1 MVYSEFRE
9 GNDQSIGVTEKD
21 FLELVRLTGP
31 YGEFIKWDKRKG
43 GKWKE
48 KKKDIRKRED

>member
-1 MVYSEFRE
+1 M
-9 GNDQSIGVTEKD
+9 TEKD

-31 YGEFIKWDKRKG
+31 CGEFIKWDRRKG

-48 KKKDIRKRED
+48 KKKDIRKRKD